1 MKKLMNFFDG
11 DISKKDIQNAL
22 SRFTVLLTAIVCSVL
37 VLDYFQ
43 SDTAVIDLTMN
54 PLYSIAQDT
63 TLHDTARAEAMD
75 KLTVLAS
82 QRQATT
88 FWQTILHSTIL
99 MFFWIIV
106 ASISTYA
113 FTKLKW
119 TEDLEHGLIGRED
132 YQKQKMNALMTI
144 FGVVFITGSIIYLA
158 DKL

>member
-1 MKKLMNFFDG
+1 MKSFMNFFDG

-22 SRFTVLLTAIVCSVL
+22 SRFAVLLIAIVCSVL

-43 SDTAVIDLTMN
+43 DDTVLIDMAMN

-63 TLHDTARAEAMD
+63 ALSDKARAEAMD
-75 KLTVLAS
+75 KLSILAS
-82 QRQATT
+82 ERQATA

-99 MFFWIIV
+99 MFFWIVV
-106 ASISTYA
+106 ATISTYA

-119 TEDLEHGLIGRED
+119 TQELENGLIGREV
-132 YQKQKMNALMTI
+132 YQKQKMNALMII